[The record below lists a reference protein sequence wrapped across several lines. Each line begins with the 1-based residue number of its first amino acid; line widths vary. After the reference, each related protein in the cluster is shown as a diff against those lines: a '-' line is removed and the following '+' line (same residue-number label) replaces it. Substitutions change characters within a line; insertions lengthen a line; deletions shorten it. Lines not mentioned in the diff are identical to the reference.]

1 MPTPKKV
8 RWADSFG
15 RSHEKSPSMPRPALS
30 FATVQCPFWR
40 EFWPP
45 PNRLLFGDD
54 GAMLP
59 TLKCQDGAVFS
70 FFLFES
76 YSNFKRLNC
85 LDCVRAGIHDEFKMQ
100 QSMRRHSA
108 ASWLGCNRP
117 FARDAEMCHRS
128 ASIPCKFIDGHR
140 RPRCIGTPRPPH
152 SGRARPTGRPQR
164 GRVARLQQH
173 LRAQTL
179 FISINKALRATR
191 RFN

>member
-128 ASIPCKFIDGHR
+128 ASVPGMFIDGLGGHVVLEHHDHR
-140 RPRCIGTPRPPH
+140 
-152 SGRARPTGRPQR
+152 
-164 GRVARLQQH
+164 
-173 LRAQTL
+173 TL
-179 FISINKALRATR
+179 VGHVQLVDGSVVGWHVCSSTYER
-191 RFN
+191 RYCLFQSTKR